1 VSTNA
6 HRPTSS
12 VPPWPSGHI
21 NVPLM
26 DVTLDRNGLM
36 AGLIFAGALTVLV
49 FIGSQGL
56 RGFDGAL
63 AGYCFS
69 ALFAVFGI
77 VYRYAVWLQRP
88 ATRVYWTR
96 GWRLFWEPGRR
107 FHNVALFFKL
117 TWEKL
122 LEQGFIRRRSRRR
135 WLAHQLIFWGCT
147 LAILVTF
154 PLTFGWIRF
163 ESVLSNPANYVAV
176 LFGVR
181 LEFAPFAVRGGVGWT
196 VFHLLDISAV
206 LCLAGVAMS
215 VARRLR
221 DEAEIV
227 TQRVDN
233 DFMPLVLLF
242 AVSVTGL
249 MLTVSNMFM
258 AGKFYYWIT
267 TTHAVTVMLWL
278 LFLPFG
284 KFFHIFQR
292 VANLGVWF
300 YKAAGV
306 DTDQAACARCGQVF
320 TSILHRDDLKAI
332 LPELEFD
339 YALAPRPTPSQ
350 TAEKNQSARDTDN
363 WQNLCPSCRRKL
375 VTLNQFRV
383 VGKEFM

>member
-1 VSTNA
+1 MN
-6 HRPTSS
+6 
-12 VPPWPSGHI
+12 PSADVRASLTRANTV

-26 DVTLDRNGLM
+26 DVTLDRTGLI
-36 AGLIFAGALTVLV
+36 AGLVFAGILTLLV

-69 ALFAVFGI
+69 TLFACFGI

-88 ATRVYWTR
+88 ATKLYWVR
-96 GWRLFWEPGRR
+96 GWELFWTPGKRR
-107 FHNVALFFKL
+107 QNVLLFFKL

-122 LEQGFIRRRSRRR
+122 IEQGFIRRRSKQR
-135 WLAHQLIFWGCT
+135 WLAHQLIFWGCL

-163 ESVLSNPANYVAV
+163 ESMLENPSQYVAV
-176 LFGVR
+176 LFGFR
-181 LEFAPFAVRGGVGWT
+181 LEFAPFAVRSVVGWII
-196 VFHLLDISAV
+196 FHLLDIAAV
-206 LCLAGVAMS
+206 LCLAGVAIS
-215 VARRLR
+215 VGRRVR
-221 DEAEIV
+221 DQAEIV

-233 DFMPLVLLF
+233 DFMPLLLLF

-249 MLTVSNMFM
+249 MLTLSNMFM

-292 VANLGVWF
+292 IANLGVWF
-300 YKAAGV
+300 YKAAGAS
-306 DTDQAACARCGQVF
+306 TEQAKCSRCQQEF
-320 TSILHRDDLKAI
+320 TSLMHRDDLKTI

-339 YALAPRPTPSQ
+339 YRISSQ
-350 TAEKNQSARDTDN
+350 TDAEN

-383 VGKEFM
+383 AGKKFI

>member
-1 VSTNA
+1 MNA
-6 HRPTSS
+6 SGA
-12 VPPWPSGHI
+12 VPPSARAGMV

-26 DVTLDRNGLM
+26 DVTLDRTGLI
-36 AGLIFAGALTVLV
+36 AGLVFSGILTLLV

-69 ALFAVFGI
+69 TLFACFGI

-88 ATRVYWTR
+88 ATKLYWIR
-96 GWRLFWEPGRR
+96 GWQLFWTPGKRR
-107 FHNVALFFKL
+107 KNFFLFFKL
-117 TWEKL
+117 AWEKL
-122 LEQGFIRRRSRRR
+122 IEQRFILRRSKQR
-135 WLAHQLIFWGCT
+135 WIAHQLIFWGCL

-163 ESVLSNPANYVAV
+163 ESMLENPSQYVAV
-176 LFGVR
+176 LFGFR
-181 LEFAPFAVRGGVGWT
+181 LEFAPFAVRSFIGWII
-196 VFHLLDISAV
+196 FHLLDIAAV
-206 LCLAGVAMS
+206 LCLAGVAIS
-215 VARRLR
+215 VGRRVR

-227 TQRVDN
+227 TQRIDN

-249 MLTVSNMFM
+249 MLTLSNMFM

-292 VANLGVWF
+292 IANLGVWF
-300 YKAAGV
+300 YKAAGA
-306 DTDQAACARCGQVF
+306 DTEQAKCSRCQTEF
-320 TSILHRDDLKAI
+320 TSIMHRDDLKTI
-332 LPELEFD
+332 LPELEFN
-339 YALAPRPTPSQ
+339 YSISSQ
-350 TAEKNQSARDTDN
+350 TEQPEN

-383 VGKEFM
+383 VGQKFM

>member
-1 VSTNA
+1 MIA
-6 HRPTSS
+6 AAK
-12 VPPWPSGHI
+12 PPQANI
-21 NVPLM
+21 VVVPLM
-26 DVTLDRNGLM
+26 DVTLDRSGLI
-36 AGLIFAGALTVLV
+36 AGLVFAGILTLLV
-49 FIGSQGL
+49 FVGSQGL

-69 ALFAVFGI
+69 TLFAVFGI

-88 ATRVYWTR
+88 ATKLYWVR
-96 GWRLFWEPGRR
+96 GWQLFWTPGQRW
-107 FHNVALFFKL
+107 HNVLLFFKL
-117 TWEKL
+117 AWEKL
-122 LEQGFIRRRSRRR
+122 LEQGFIRRRSRQR
-135 WLAHQLIFWGCT
+135 WLAHQFIFWGCS

-163 ESVLSNPANYVAV
+163 ESTIADPSQYVAV
-176 LFGVR
+176 LFGFR
-181 LEFAPFAVRGGVGWT
+181 LEFAPFAVRSVVGWT
-196 VFHLLDISAV
+196 IFHLLDISAV

-215 VARRLR
+215 VGRRVR

-227 TQRVDN
+227 TQRIDN

-249 MLTVSNMFM
+249 LLTVSNMFM

-300 YKAAGV
+300 YKAAGA
-306 DTDQAACARCGQVF
+306 TSEQATCQRCGTAF
-320 TSILHRDDLKAI
+320 TSLMHREDLKTI
-332 LPELEFD
+332 LPELEFQYEHD
-339 YALAPRPTPSQ
+339 SAL
-350 TAEKNQSARDTDN
+350 EH
-363 WQNLCPSCRRKL
+363 WQHLCPSCRRKL

-383 VGKEFM
+383 VGQKFL

>member
-1 VSTNA
+1 
-6 HRPTSS
+6 
-12 VPPWPSGHI
+12 
-21 NVPLM
+21 M
-26 DVTLDRNGLM
+26 DVTLDRLGLM
-36 AGLIFAGALTVLV
+36 AGLTFAGALTLLV
-49 FIGSQGL
+49 FLGSQGL

-88 ATRVYWTR
+88 ATRLYWVR
-96 GWRLFWEPGRR
+96 GWQLFWRAGRR
-107 FHNVALFFKL
+107 WHNLALFFRL

-122 LEQGFIRRRSRRR
+122 LEQGFIRRRSRGR
-135 WLAHQLIFWGCT
+135 WLAHQLIFWGCA

-163 ESVLSNPANYVAV
+163 ESILQNPRYYVAV
-176 LFGVR
+176 LFGLR
-181 LEFAPFAVRGGVGWT
+181 LEFLPFEVRSFIGWT
-196 VFHLLDISAV
+196 IFHLLDIAAV
-206 LCLAGVAMS
+206 LCLSGVGLS
-215 VARRLR
+215 LARRLR

-306 DTDQAACARCGQVF
+306 ETEQAACARCGQAF
-320 TSILHRDDLKAI
+320 TSIMHRDDLKAI

-339 YALAPRPTPSQ
+339 YALTPRPPVLQTNEGGQPS
-350 TAEKNQSARDTDN
+350 RDADN

-383 VGKEFM
+383 VGKEFI